1 MSNINPKSPYERP
14 GSETG
19 YESVNKRS
27 TLRDR
32 STGPS
37 MLVILL
43 AVAAILVIGFLVFG
57 RWNAGNNIAG
67 SGTGTTSPSATT
79 DTTPAVPPSGS
90 GTDTGST
97 QPGTGSTTT
106 LPDTSTPTP
115 SAPATPSTPTTP
127 GGTTT
132 TP

>member
-1 MSNINPKSPYERP
+1 MSNMNPKSPYERP
-14 GSETG
+14 SSETG

-57 RWNAGNNIAG
+57 RWSTDSNVA
-67 SGTGTTSPSATT
+67 GTGTTSPSTT
-79 DTTPAVPPSGS
+79 TETAPAVPPSGS
-90 GTDTGST
+90 TGST
-97 QPGTGSTTT
+97 PDTGGSTTT
-106 LPDTSTPTP
+106 
-115 SAPATPSTPTTP
+115 PATPSTPSTP
-127 GGTTT
+127 STPGGGTTT